1 MVNDPVLVICAVV
14 VYLAAVILLGYIGY
28 RKTKGS
34 DDFLVAGRSIHPIV
48 LALSY
53 GATFISTSAIIGFGG
68 IAAQLG
74 MSVMWL
80 TVLCVGVGV
89 LIAFI
94 MFGRKTREIGSRLHA
109 VTYPDLMEKCYKSPF
124 IGNVTSIIIVLG
136 MPIYTAAIL
145 IGGARFIET
154 SLSLQ
159 YDVALLGFA
168 IVVAAYVVLGGLLA
182 VMYTDA
188 LQGLIMF
195 VGMCL
200 LLVLTYVALGGVT
213 ASHAALDAMADLVP
227 SALAASGMTGWTSMP
242 VFLSPIWLT
251 VVTTMVLG
259 VGIGVL
265 AQPQLAVR
273 FLTVKDDSAIR
284 RAVMV
289 GGPFVVVMT
298 GVAFTV
304 GPLSNVWFM
313 QQTGMIAV
321 AAAGG
326 NVDSVIPLYITSAM
340 PGYFVIIFMLALLAA
355 AMSTLSSLYHNMGT
369 TIGYDLGKYFSKGEP
384 SMRFIQ
390 LGTAVMIV
398 LSVILAYLMPANII
412 ARATVIFMGLCAG
425 SLLPMYAHAL
435 YSPRPS
441 VLAAKASLLVGAI
454 SWLLWTVF
462 IHVKESEPIGL
473 SKLLFGVPTIS
484 PALQMVD
491 PIVIALPLSALALV
505 CVLLCEKMLGE
516 KKPKKDGM

>member
-1 MVNDPVLVICAVV
+1 MMNAPLLLICIVLI
-14 VYLAAVILLGYIGY
+14 YLSAIILLGYIGY

-34 DDFLVAGRSIHPIV
+34 DDFLVAGRSIHPVI

-74 MSVMWL
+74 MSLIWL

-94 MFGRKTREIGSRLHA
+94 LFGRKTRDIGSRLRA
-109 VTYPDLMEKCYKSPF
+109 VTYPDLMEKCYNSPF
-124 IGNVTSIIIVLG
+124 IGNITSIVIVFG

-154 SLSLQ
+154 SLSIQ

-168 IVVAAYVVLGGLLA
+168 VVVAAYVVLGGLLA

-188 LQGLIMF
+188 LQGIIMF

-200 LLVLTYVALGGVT
+200 LLVFTYASLGGVT
-213 ASHAALDAMADLVP
+213 ASHAALDAMANLVP
-227 SALAASGMTGWTSMP
+227 TALAEAGMAGWPSMP
-242 VFLSPIWLT
+242 AFLSPIWLT

-273 FLTVKDDSAIR
+273 FLTVRDDSAIR

-289 GGPFVVVMT
+289 GGPFVLIMT

-304 GPLSNVWFM
+304 GSLSNVWFM
-313 QQTGMIAV
+313 QQTGMLAV
-321 AAAGG
+321 EAAGG

-340 PGYFVIIFMLALLAA
+340 PDYFVIIFMLALLSA

-369 TIGYDLGKYFSKGEP
+369 TIGYDLGKYFSKGKP
-384 SMRFIQ
+384 SMRLIQ
-390 LGTAVMIV
+390 FGTGVMIAF
-398 LSVILAYLMPANII
+398 SVILAYLMPANII
-412 ARATVIFMGLCAG
+412 ARATVIFMGLCAAAF
-425 SLLPMYAHAL
+425 LPMYVHAL
-435 YSPRPS
+435 YSSRPS
-441 VLAAKASLLVGAI
+441 VLAAKISLLVGTI

-462 IHVKESEPIGL
+462 IHVKESEAIGL
-473 SKLLFGVPTIS
+473 SQLLFSVPSIS

-491 PIVIALPLSALALV
+491 PIVISLPLSALALL
-505 CVLLCEKMLGE
+505 CVLVCENIYGE
-516 KKPKKDGM
+516 KYLKR